1 MHKDNLINIYKMP
14 DEITGIGI
22 KSLLE
27 KEGIDCVLQSSQIP
41 WYDSVMVSALG
52 YWGEILVKEKDKEKA
67 EAIIEDFIKSN
78 KDKDK
83 KY

>member
-67 EAIIEDFIKSN
+67 EAIIEDFLRTREN
-78 KDKDK
+78 R
-83 KY
+83 